1 MRSPSAIMVLARINA
16 WGGLLQDGE
25 QQLQM
30 FLTKLG
36 AEERKNITVN
46 QQCVF

>member
-1 MRSPSAIMVLARINA
+1 M
-16 WGGLLQDGE
+16 GGLLQDGE

-36 AEERKNITVN
+36 AEERKNINGEPTV
-46 QQCVF
+46 CVLRSEEKSLQS